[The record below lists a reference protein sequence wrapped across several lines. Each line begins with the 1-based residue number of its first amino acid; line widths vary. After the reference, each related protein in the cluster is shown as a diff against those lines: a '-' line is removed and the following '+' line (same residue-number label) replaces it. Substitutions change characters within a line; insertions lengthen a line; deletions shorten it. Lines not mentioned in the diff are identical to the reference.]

1 MRLIQVDA
9 FTGKA
14 FAGNPAAVCLMDAP
28 RDAMW
33 MQDVAREMNL
43 SETAF
48 VEAAPAGFGL
58 RWFTPEVEVDLCGHA
73 TLASAHV
80 LWEEGKVTPDASI
93 SFETRSGALHCH
105 RRTDRIEMDFP
116 ARPVAE
122 VDAPSALVQAVGVSP
137 VSAWHGAVGY
147 LLELGSEADVRN
159 ARPDFAALRAFP
171 DGWTCITAPAT
182 AGGFDFVSRFFA
194 PASGIDEDPVT
205 GAAHCALADFW
216 SKRTGR
222 TEFRAYQ
229 CSSRG
234 GVVFARVDGD
244 RVHLG
249 GQAVT
254 VLRGEL
260 VA

>member
-1 MRLIQVDA
+1 MRLVQVDA

-14 FAGNPAAVCLMDAP
+14 FAGNPAAVCLMDEP
-28 RDAMW
+28 RDATW

-48 VEAAPAGFGL
+48 VEPASKGFAL

-80 LWEEGKVTPDASI
+80 LWEEGRVEADASI
-93 SFETRSGALHCH
+93 VFSTRSGPLRCH
-105 RRTDRIEMDFP
+105 QRRDRIEMDFP
-116 ARPVAE
+116 SRPVVE
-122 VDAPSALVQAVGVSP
+122 VEAPSGLFEAVGVSP
-137 VSAWHGAVGY
+137 ESVWHSAVGF
-147 LLELGSEADVRN
+147 LLELRSEADVRN
-159 ARPDFAALRAFP
+159 VRPDFGALRAIANA
-171 DGWTCITAPAT
+171 WTCITAPAT
-182 AGGFDFVSRFFA
+182 SGGFDFVSRFFA

-205 GAAHCALADFW
+205 GAAHCSLADFW

-260 VA
+260 VW